1 MEALLKIMAFLVNDL
16 IEPRDVL
23 PSEKAKLAH
32 RAYRIRRFAGRT
44 SALLPFGWLC
54 PPTCRLVMPTYLILP
69 MNDQSERDPTETPRW
84 TSIHLPSVHVALRMH
99 VKALV

>member
-32 RAYRIRRFAGRT
+32 RAYRILRFAGRT
-44 SALLPFGWLC
+44 SPFCLSAGHAHLLDSP
-54 PPTCRLVMPTYLILP
+54 
-69 MNDQSERDPTETPRW
+69 DER
-84 TSIHLPSVHVALRMH
+84 SI
-99 VKALV
+99 

>member
-32 RAYRIRRFAGRT
+32 RAYRIRGFAGRT
-44 SALLPFGWLC
+44 SALLPFGWSC
-54 PPTCRLVMPTYLILP
+54 PPT
-69 MNDQSERDPTETPRW
+69 
-84 TSIHLPSVHVALRMH
+84 
-99 VKALV
+99 